1 MSDNTKKSI
10 VINQSFLSGS
20 GSGSGM
26 GTQNRKSKKLRTKL
40 TDESIIK
47 PNKLKRMLLDKINAK
62 RKAEQTSPSLQNDI
76 NDLRIDVSKESKI
89 FSNDFK
95 KSLDFLN
102 NYVNTKQLDKNK
114 NRPKTLK
121 KQNAASLSNDI
132 IKTLH
137 NNNPNT
143 NIRPLSPS
151 NSINS
156 VVQTQRFIPQ
166 QTQQRQQ
173 SPVANI
179 HTRSPSPV
187 SLSTHSLANQNPLFQ
202 KIQLQLPPKS
212 STSVQINPVSSI
224 MNTQPKIN
232 LSLGK
237 TFGEENLIYTELPP
251 ELQPS
256 TPSTMMFIPSP
267 ATAPPISISPMSYV
281 PAVRVEEP
289 MGVELM
295 NIVDTLPTGEAGE
308 LDKINNDIFGIDS
321 LPGKTSL
328 STSTSTFSPIKL
340 FNDKP
345 YGCLKDGKKPTYR
358 AYNKTIKNNLRFSDH
373 RDNDDDDDDERDDH
387 VNGGTIE
394 SERQQK
400 LRKLKNKHR
409 QKKDKNYEYN
419 NEDTV
424 NNNDNDNDNDNDDDV
439 DNKKHKYNKMSIRR
453 HLRKTITKKFK
464 LGKQGNTV
472 GVLIK
477 NNETRK
483 NIQKEHGIL
492 KNKKLSDVK
501 KYLVDHNLIKIGST
515 APPAIIRKIYED
527 SVLTGEVENIGKGVR
542 LHNFLEDEKPW

>member
-26 GTQNRKSKKLRTKL
+26 GNYGSSGTQNRKSKKLRTKL

-95 KSLDFLN
+95 KSLEFLN

-137 NNNPNT
+137 NNHSNT

-151 NSINS
+151 NFINS
-156 VVQTQRFIPQ
+156 VV

-173 SPVANI
+173 SPIANI

-187 SLSTHSLANQNPLFQ
+187 SLSTHNLANPNPLFQ

-212 STSVQINPVSSI
+212 PTSVQINPVSSI
-224 MNTQPKIN
+224 INTPPKIN

-237 TFGEENLIYTELPP
+237 TFNEENLIYTELPP

-256 TPSTMMFIPSP
+256 TPSAPSNMMFIPSP
-267 ATAPPISISPMSYV
+267 ASVPPVSISPMSYV
-281 PAVRVEEP
+281 PSARVEEP
-289 MGVELM
+289 MEVQLT
-295 NIVDTLPTGEAGE
+295 NIVDSLPMGEAGE

-373 RDNDDDDDDERDDH
+373 QDNDDNDDCDDDAAYG
-387 VNGGTIE
+387 VGTLE

-419 NEDTV
+419 NEDNV
-424 NNNDNDNDNDNDDDV
+424 NNNDNDNDN
-439 DNKKHKYNKMSIRR
+439 KKYKSSKMSIRR

-501 KYLVDHNLIKIGST
+501 KYLVEHNLIKIGST
-515 APPAIIRKIYED
+515 APPAMIRKIYED
-527 SVLTGEVENIGKGVR
+527 SVLTGEVENIGKGVS

>member
-26 GTQNRKSKKLRTKL
+26 GNYGSSGTQNRKSKKLRTKL

-95 KSLDFLN
+95 KSLEFLN

-137 NNNPNT
+137 NNHPNT

-151 NSINS
+151 NFINS
-156 VVQTQRFIPQ
+156 VV

-173 SPVANI
+173 SPIANI

-187 SLSTHSLANQNPLFQ
+187 SLSTHNLANPNPLFQ

-212 STSVQINPVSSI
+212 PTSVQINPVSSI
-224 MNTQPKIN
+224 INTPPKIN

-237 TFGEENLIYTELPP
+237 TFSEENLIYTELPP

-267 ATAPPISISPMSYV
+267 ASAPPVSISPMSYV

-289 MGVELM
+289 MEVELT
-295 NIVDTLPTGEAGE
+295 NIVDSLPMGEAGE

-373 RDNDDDDDDERDDH
+373 HDHDNDDNDDCDDDDDG
-387 VNGGTIE
+387 GGTLE

-424 NNNDNDNDNDNDDDV
+424 NNNDNDNDN
-439 DNKKHKYNKMSIRR
+439 KKYKSSKMSIRR

-501 KYLVDHNLIKIGST
+501 KYLVEHNLIKIGST
-515 APPAIIRKIYED
+515 APPAMIRKIYED
-527 SVLTGEVENIGKGVR
+527 SVLTGEVENIGKGVS

>member
-26 GTQNRKSKKLRTKL
+26 GNYGSSGTQNRKSKKLRTKL

-95 KSLDFLN
+95 KSLEFLN

-137 NNNPNT
+137 NNHPNT

-151 NSINS
+151 NFINS
-156 VVQTQRFIPQ
+156 VV

-173 SPVANI
+173 SPIANI

-187 SLSTHSLANQNPLFQ
+187 SLSTHNLANPNPLFQ

-212 STSVQINPVSSI
+212 PTSVQINPVSSI
-224 MNTQPKIN
+224 INTPPKIN

-237 TFGEENLIYTELPP
+237 TFSDENLIYTELPP

-267 ATAPPISISPMSYV
+267 ASAPPVSISPMSYV

-289 MGVELM
+289 MEVQLT
-295 NIVDTLPTGEAGE
+295 NIVDSLPMGEAGE
-308 LDKINNDIFGIDS
+308 LDKINNDIFGMDS

-373 RDNDDDDDDERDDH
+373 HDHDNDDNDDCDDDDDG
-387 VNGGTIE
+387 GGTLE

-424 NNNDNDNDNDNDDDV
+424 NDNDNDNDN
-439 DNKKHKYNKMSIRR
+439 KKYKSSKMSIRR

-501 KYLVDHNLIKIGST
+501 KYLVEHNLIKIGST
-515 APPAIIRKIYED
+515 APPAMIRKIYED
-527 SVLTGEVENIGKGVR
+527 SVLTGEVENIGKGVS